1 MTEKNNFDALEK
13 AVRKNGGT
21 MERLQESIR
30 PALEKQEE
38 RRSIVESATVVM
50 PTVAVQPSI
59 VTALTQ
65 VANNN
70 ALNNYRESI
79 QIYVAIKHMG
89 NVTKKVKEHPF
100 VLGGTPHTFRE
111 LIEESVKSCIDAYK
125 TRATNAK
132 DPAPLTDEQFD
143 GMREIGKFAFGVHYN
158 ENDVDEAKAIQTA
171 IDAVQDGLV
180 RVFKDNV
187 EITDLDAE
195 IEISE
200 GDVFTFVRLTMLSG
214 RMW

>member
-1 MTEKNNFDALEK
+1 MTEKNNFDALEE

-38 RRSIVESATVVM
+38 LRSIVESATVVM

-79 QIYVAIKHMG
+79 QIYVSLKHMG
-89 NVTKKVKEHPF
+89 NVTKKVKEYPF
-100 VLGGTPHTFRE
+100 VLGRTPHTFRE